1 MTATVVKHLLG
12 YFVVFLRLGFLIFK
26 KILKSGSEITGKS
39 QILNKQLDL
48 CVLDTTISTTVF
60 CAASTW
66 VLTKEQNIDE
76 ATLKIIKAAMK
87 KIAEDGGPSFA
98 DVKQNDQSNCS

>member
-1 MTATVVKHLLG
+1 M
-12 YFVVFLRLGFLIFK
+12 RLGFLILK
-26 KILKSGSEITGKS
+26 KILKSESEITGKS
-39 QILNKQLDL
+39 QILNKHLGL